1 LITKKTAQPTIPMLQ
16 NAKEIM
22 ENLNKK
28 RKVIATG
35 LTD

>member
-1 LITKKTAQPTIPMLQ
+1 LQ

-35 LTD
+35 LTDWPLKL